1 MWKPPELSCQPDGTV
16 APVVELPIEVAGQSW
31 VHVQDLGW
39 ATSDYLQADGTV
51 ASIESRRENATVDLA
66 KGGGNSTMLI
76 IVAVIVVLLVA
87 GGGAGGYVWYR
98 RRQTGASV

>member
-1 MWKPPELSCQPDGTV
+1 MAL
-16 APVVELPIEVAGQSW
+16 VVELPIEVEGQRW
-31 VHVQDLGW
+31 VNLQDLGW
-39 ATSDYLQADGTV
+39 AISDYLQADGAV
-51 ASIESRRENATVDLA
+51 ASIQSRRENAPVDLA